1 MSSPASGISTLVN
14 DFVSGI
20 VSLLDAFAQALS
32 TYAPTIVEIVVGVGL
47 VAGIGYAM
55 TRIPFIRRFLGW
67 IGL

>member
-1 MSSPASGISTLVN
+1 MSSPAAGISTLVN
-14 DFVSGI
+14 DFVNGV

-32 TYAPTIVEIVVGVGL
+32 AYAPTLVEIVIGVGL

-55 TRIPFIRRFLGW
+55 TRIPLVRRFLGW